1 MLIRGANPIPSA
13 CGVRQGDPMGPFLF
27 CLAIQPFLEQAST
40 QVQSLTYMDDIYL
53 VGAPDKMP
61 GVISSLQQN
70 LGSINLNLNTN
81 KSWTTG
87 NVKGLKI
94 NSEPKVMKAPVAF
107 GESAAIPLNPK
118 IANTVKA
125 IEKVADTQL
134 ALLLLRQVNNNS
146 LTYTLR
152 TSHSLSTKDA
162 VAELTSEVHACL
174 ASLLRCDKQD
184 IQRAANR
191 IVMPLG
197 PGLGFTHLNKLA
209 LPAFQASASSKLQG
223 SSTPWIKT
231 GSPSHNK
238 TPPPT
243 TGVL

>member
-1 MLIRGANPIPSA
+1 M
-13 CGVRQGDPMGPFLF
+13 
-27 CLAIQPFLEQAST
+27 
-40 QVQSLTYMDDIYL
+40 QSLTYMDDIYL

-87 NVKGLKI
+87 NVRGLKI

-197 PGLGFTHLNKLA
+197 PGLGFAHLDKLA
-209 LPAFQASASSKLQG
+209 LPAF
-223 SSTPWIKT
+223 
-231 GSPSHNK
+231 
-238 TPPPT
+238 
-243 TGVL
+243 

>member
-1 MLIRGANPIPSA
+1 
-13 CGVRQGDPMGPFLF
+13 MGPFLF

-87 NVKGLKI
+87 NVEGLKI

-146 LTYTLR
+146 LTYT
-152 TSHSLSTKDA
+152 H
-162 VAELTSEVHACL
+162 
-174 ASLLRCDKQD
+174 
-184 IQRAANR
+184 
-191 IVMPLG
+191 
-197 PGLGFTHLNKLA
+197 
-209 LPAFQASASSKLQG
+209 
-223 SSTPWIKT
+223 
-231 GSPSHNK
+231 
-238 TPPPT
+238 
-243 TGVL
+243 